1 MRALH
6 TYILFWPVLM
16 VLAIGNGVL
25 REVMYGASI
34 TELQAHQ
41 LPTLSAILILT
52 TAVILLSR
60 YVAPSSSSQSALIG
74 CAWLGLTL
82 CFEFLFGRYVA
93 GHSWSRLFQDYDLL
107 SGRVWVVLLVWV
119 TLLPYLAFKLRA
131 TAT

>member
-41 LPTLSAILILT
+41 LSTLSAILILT